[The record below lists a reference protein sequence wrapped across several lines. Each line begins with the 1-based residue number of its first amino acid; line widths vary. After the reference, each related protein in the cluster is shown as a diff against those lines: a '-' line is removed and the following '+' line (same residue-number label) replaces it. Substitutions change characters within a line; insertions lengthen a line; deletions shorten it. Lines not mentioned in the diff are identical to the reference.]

1 MDFQELAKQRYSV
14 RRYAPEAVGA
24 VALNMVLEAALC
36 APTAHNLQ
44 PQRIF
49 VLNRPE
55 LIEKIDRCTSCH
67 FGEPC
72 VLTVG
77 YDDRVSWKREFDGKD
92 HGEIDAS
99 IAATQIMLAAADL
112 GLGTCWI
119 GYYDPAKLA
128 EEFPMDEHIHIMA
141 LIALGY
147 PAETAHPAKL
157 HEVSIP
163 MEDMVQY
170 L

>member
-72 VLTVG
+72 VLMVG

-112 GLGTCWI
+112 GLGSC
-119 GYYDPAKLA
+119 
-128 EEFPMDEHIHIMA
+128 
-141 LIALGY
+141 
-147 PAETAHPAKL
+147 
-157 HEVSIP
+157 
-163 MEDMVQY
+163 
-170 L
+170 